1 MGLIRLWQ
9 EIEALALSVCEH
21 VLDVFGLLDLWQIAE
36 LLEGHENTIEAGRP
50 GALTLPD
57 ENTLRAKKNYD
68 RDDPGRIFT
77 EAVPSGRGSQDFAGP
92 SGCHRTPR
100 HATRD
105 PAGTAVSDPRSM
117 IKLARLSWRRAHPS
131 HLAGRDAAASHQR
144 SR

>member
-1 MGLIRLWQ
+1 MQGGLQTTLT
-9 EIEALALSVCEH
+9 VCEH

-92 SGCHRTPR
+92 RQGVTEPR
-100 HATRD
+100 AMPPETRQEQ
-105 PAGTAVSDPRSM
+105 PFPTHEA
-117 IKLARLSWRRAHPS
+117 
-131 HLAGRDAAASHQR
+131 
-144 SR
+144 